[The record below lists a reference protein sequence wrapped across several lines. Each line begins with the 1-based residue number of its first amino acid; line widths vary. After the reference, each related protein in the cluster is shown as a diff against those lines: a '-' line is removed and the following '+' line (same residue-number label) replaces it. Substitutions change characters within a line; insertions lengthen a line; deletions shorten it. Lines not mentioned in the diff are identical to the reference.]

1 MGDGRWEKKHE
12 TERKNNNVSLEH
24 KAASDDTVPLL
35 PIHLA
40 VSQLI
45 TRVCVSVLLLYNSKL
60 LWRPSFVLG
69 WTLLDNDLMPYD
81 VL

>member
-1 MGDGRWEKKHE
+1 MGGKYE

-24 KAASDDTVPLL
+24 KAASDDTVLLL

-45 TRVCVSVLLLYNSKL
+45 KCECVSVLLLYNSKL
-60 LWRPSFVLG
+60 LWRPSFVLRR
-69 WTLLDNDLMPYD
+69 TLPRYNELMPYD